1 MHVSVQSRD
10 ERGRLGRAVS
20 GQESGGARRRREDAR
35 RSRRTSERT
44 RRGAKRGARG
54 GWSATKS
61 RPAANAPLLPLALLL
76 RATREDANYERASE
90 RTYVR
95 SVGRSV
101 DRFSRTASAAAGFFI
116 DNYNARASRLSIS
129 RKPIPPRAAVW
140 TRSRFDEIPAVGDEG
155 RRGLSSFASGL
166 N

>member
-90 RTYVR
+90 RSVVR

-129 RKPIPPRAAVW
+129 RKPDSPARPCGRDRDSTKFQPR
-140 TRSRFDEIPAVGDEG
+140 GDEG
-155 RRGLSSFASGL
+155 RRRLSFASGL